1 MVFPQVISKKRNVV
15 STPTMNHPP
24 NINLYQQ
31 ILLSGEGKMSDF
43 AGNRRL
49 GRSTRVSA

>member
-1 MVFPQVISKKRNVV
+1 MSKKSNVV
-15 STPTMNHPP
+15 STPAMNHPP

-31 ILLSGEGKMSDF
+31 ILLSGEGKMSAF

-49 GRSTRVSA
+49 ECSTRVSA